1 MSNNKRLISSILEIV
16 IGAALI
22 VGVKAAGGDS
32 VWLGMGGALF
42 GVGIVYL
49 VQALRYRTDDSFRE
63 KVDIEAGDE
72 RNNFIRL
79 RAWAWAGTGFVILGG
94 VLTVVFL
101 ILGRQEISTLIG
113 CGVSLMVLFYWLSFL
128 ILRKKY

>member
-1 MSNNKRLISSILEIV
+1 MSNNRRLISSILEIL

-22 VGVKAAGGDS
+22 AGVKIAGGDS

-72 RNNFIRL
+72 RNSFIRL

-101 ILGRQEISTLIG
+101 ILGKREISTLIG

-128 ILRKKY
+128 ILKKKY